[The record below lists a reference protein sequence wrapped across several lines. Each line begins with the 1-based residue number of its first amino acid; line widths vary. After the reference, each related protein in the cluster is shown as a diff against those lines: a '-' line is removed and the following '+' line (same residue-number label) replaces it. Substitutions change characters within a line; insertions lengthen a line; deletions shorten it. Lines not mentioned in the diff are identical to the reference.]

1 MSTSFVND
9 DRNMLKHASAMRRCS
24 LGDRPSVALL
34 TKEHAARITATKSA
48 NASVRSERVICLMVS
63 PFQGS
68 GLLVT
73 DNLGLRS
80 RGSLQPRL

>member
-1 MSTSFVND
+1 M
-9 DRNMLKHASAMRRCS
+9 K
-24 LGDRPSVALL
+24 GDV
-34 TKEHAARITATKSA
+34 
-48 NASVRSERVICLMVS
+48 LMVS

-80 RGSLQPRL
+80 RRSLPALSLSNGQPRL

>member
-1 MSTSFVND
+1 
-9 DRNMLKHASAMRRCS
+9 
-24 LGDRPSVALL
+24 
-34 TKEHAARITATKSA
+34 
-48 NASVRSERVICLMVS
+48 MVS

-80 RGSLQPRL
+80 HGSLPALSLSNGQPRL